1 MKEKSSGRIGREGAE
16 GFSASHQTKTQ
27 IKKAID
33 ITYSKE
39 SKDREKKDRSTV
51 DGVFDRITLRN
62 LNKLLAKKMFLPLID
77 VIFTGKEAKVFYT
90 KTVDLKTEIV
100 IKIYKTMVLTF
111 KNRLEYLEG
120 DYRFARQSKLSRANP
135 HKIINL
141 WALKEFRNLRRM
153 KEAGIRVPAPM
164 DLLNNILVME
174 FIGQNAVAAPRLI
187 DAKFSAEGFSDAYV
201 QLVKIVRQ
209 MFVECKLV
217 HADLSP
223 YNILVNNGELV
234 IIDVSQAL
242 DFNHDKAIEY
252 LKRDLFNL
260 NAFFSKQK
268 VAVFS
273 LAMLFNFVTD
283 QTLKGQDIERSL
295 EMMVEDVKE
304 KSIEALKH
312 EDDLFMGTNIPRTL
326 FDIEIE
332 EVEKMIYGNEKGTGA
347 SQQYFSALTGL
358 KGMLEEVGIKPDEDE
373 DDEGE
378 EEDEE
383 GSKKDEDERD
393 EEGNI
398 RDEDENEDE
407 VDEEE
412 KEIRMD
418 KIDKKEEEE
427 EESDDEH
434 VEMEKIEEEA
444 EEDDNVKHPEQHD
457 QPKEDQVLNPDAESE
472 DLPRAPRG
480 KKGAKGRIQISEVI
494 LGTRKLD
501 ELLSTPQPLNGS
513 TGQPLNPEIDSKF
526 KQKKPEK
533 SRISGVDDGKSINL
547 SDETPEQ
554 KRERKRRVKEHNQA
568 RRKVK
573 AEIRNSGQFPPQ
585 KSH

>member
-1 MKEKSSGRIGREGAE
+1 MKEKSSGRIEREGAE

-51 DGVFDRITLRN
+51 DGVFDRITLKN

-164 DLLNNILVME
+164 DLLNNVLVME

-187 DAKFSAEGFSDAYV
+187 DARFSAEEFSDAYV

-223 YNILVNNGELV
+223 YNVLVNNGELV

-295 EMMVEDVKE
+295 EMMVEDVKG

-332 EVEKMIYGNEKGTGA
+332 EVEKMIYGDEKGTGA
-347 SQQYFSALTGL
+347 SHKYFSALTGL
-358 KGMLEEVGIKPDEDE
+358 KGMLEEVGIKPDEDDE
-373 DDEGE
+373 DEDEEGE
-378 EEDEE
+378 EE
-383 GSKKDEDERD
+383 GD
-393 EEGNI
+393 EEGNKG
-398 RDEDENEDE
+398 DENEDE
-407 VDEEE
+407 DEDEDDEEVKEE
-412 KEIRMD
+412 KEVRMD
-418 KIDKKEEEE
+418 KVDKKEEEK
-427 EESDDEH
+427 EESEDEY

-444 EEDDNVKHPEQHD
+444 EEDENVKHPEQHD
-457 QPKEDQVLNPDAESE
+457 QSKEDQVSNPEAQSE

-480 KKGAKGRIQISEVI
+480 KKGPKGRIQISEVI

-501 ELLSTPQPLNGS
+501 ELLSTPQPLNTS
-513 TGQPLNPEIDSKF
+513 TAQQVNPEIDSKF
-526 KQKKPEK
+526 KQKKPER
-533 SRISGVDDGKSINL
+533 SRISGVDDGKSVNL
-547 SDETPEQ
+547 SNETPEQ
-554 KRERKRRVKEHNQA
+554 KRERKRRVKEHNQT